1 MEGQRHNN
9 PLNLR
14 CFVYNGPK
22 GMELAP
28 NPSYSGGSIS
38 AHHLLCN
45 FIIFNILPCFLLFMY
60 ASYYTGLFCMSCI
73 MFMCLLYMC
82 ITVLLFWRKKR
93 NNNYTHTYASII
105 HTCLYAS
112 YYNFIKTQPIVLT
125 LLTFWSLS
133 ETFIRGRNFFLWR
146 RSLIETEMSTMSE
159 QFGCVLIWDIH

>member
-1 MEGQRHNN
+1 MYISHHSVMEGQRHNN

-82 ITVLLFWRKKR
+82 ITVLLFWRKKGIIITHTLTQAL
-93 NNNYTHTYASII
+93 YTHAYTPHIKISSK
-105 HTCLYAS
+105 HNQLFWHCWRFGLYQRPS
-112 YYNFIKTQPIVLT
+112 
-125 LLTFWSLS
+125 S
-133 ETFIRGRNFFLWR
+133 EEETSSSDEGLW
-146 RSLIETEMSTMSE
+146 
-159 QFGCVLIWDIH
+159 